1 MSKHSQAYMQILDC
15 VRRAG
20 RLMLKEEEPEI
31 AVKGANDFVTAR
43 DREIQDFLIRE
54 LSDLFPSAFFFAEEK
69 ENFELPDT
77 EGFIID
83 PIDGTTNFMNGF
95 PCCAVCVARVRQR
108 QLVDSFIYNPFRE
121 EMFTAEA
128 GRGAWLNEQPLHV
141 VSRPPSRAICLIEDS
156 WKADRIVLR
165 RFFASARCIGS
176 AELGIA
182 YVACGRA
189 GVKISKLLHIWDY
202 AAGTL
207 IAREAGALVLDPDG
221 QDAQL
226 TEPGRVVVCCPSCRD
241 AALQA
246 LREAEAAWKS

>member
-1 MSKHSQAYMQILDC
+1 MPKHTEAYLQILDC

-54 LSDLFPSAFFFAEEK
+54 LSRLFPRAFFIAEEK

-83 PIDGTTNFMNGF
+83 PIDGTTNFMNSF
-95 PCCAVCVARVRQR
+95 PCCAVCVARVRNR

-128 GRGAWLNEQPLHV
+128 GQGAWLNEQPIHT

-156 WKADRIVLR
+156 W
-165 RFFASARCIGS
+165 
-176 AELGIA
+176 
-182 YVACGRA
+182 
-189 GVKISKLLHIWDY
+189 
-202 AAGTL
+202 TL

-221 QDAQL
+221 QDAAL
-226 TEPGRVVVCCPSCRD
+226 TEPGRVVVCCPECRD
-241 AALQA
+241 TA
-246 LREAEAAWKS
+246 LRALRDAEAAWKS

>member
-1 MSKHSQAYMQILDC
+1 MPKHTEAYLQILDC

-54 LSDLFPSAFFFAEEK
+54 LSRLFPRAFFIAEEK

-83 PIDGTTNFMNGF
+83 PIDGTTNFMNSF
-95 PCCAVCVARVRQR
+95 PCCAVCVARVRNR

-128 GRGAWLNEQPLHV
+128 GQGAWLNEQPIHT

-165 RFFASARCIGS
+165 SYFAS

-189 GVKISKLLHIWDY
+189 GVKISKPLHIWDY

-221 QDAQL
+221 QDAAL
-226 TEPGRVVVCCPSCRD
+226 TEPGRVVVCCPECRD
-241 AALQA
+241 TA
-246 LREAEAAWKS
+246 LRALRDAEAAWKS

>member
-1 MSKHSQAYMQILDC
+1 MPKHTEAYLLILDC

-54 LSDLFPSAFFFAEEK
+54 LSRLFPRAFFIAEEK

-83 PIDGTTNFMNGF
+83 PIDGTTNFMNSF
-95 PCCAVCVARVRQR
+95 PCCAVCVARVRNR

-128 GRGAWLNEQPLHV
+128 GQGAWLNEQPIHT

-165 RFFASARCIGS
+165 SYFASARCIGS

-189 GVKISKLLHIWDY
+189 GVKISKPLHIWDY

-221 QDAQL
+221 QDAAL
-226 TEPGRVVVCCPSCRD
+226 TEPGRVVVCCPECRD
-241 AALQA
+241 TA
-246 LREAEAAWKS
+246 LRALRDAEAAWKS

>member
-1 MSKHSQAYMQILDC
+1 MPKHTEAYLQILDC

-54 LSDLFPSAFFFAEEK
+54 LSSLFPRAFFIAEEK

-83 PIDGTTNFMNGF
+83 PIDGTTNFMNSF
-95 PCCAVCVARVRQR
+95 PCCAVCVARVRNR

-128 GRGAWLNEQPLHV
+128 GQGAWHNEQPIHT
-141 VSRPPSRAICLIEDS
+141 VSSPPSRAI
-156 WKADRIVLR
+156 RVP
-165 RFFASARCIGS
+165 
-176 AELGIA
+176 
-182 YVACGRA
+182 
-189 GVKISKLLHIWDY
+189 
-202 AAGTL
+202 AA
-207 IAREAGALVLDPDG
+207 
-221 QDAQL
+221 
-226 TEPGRVVVCCPSCRD
+226 
-241 AALQA
+241 
-246 LREAEAAWKS
+246 

>member
-20 RLMLKEEEPEI
+20 RLMLKEEAPEI

-54 LSDLFPSAFFFAEEK
+54 LSGLFPSAFFFAEEK